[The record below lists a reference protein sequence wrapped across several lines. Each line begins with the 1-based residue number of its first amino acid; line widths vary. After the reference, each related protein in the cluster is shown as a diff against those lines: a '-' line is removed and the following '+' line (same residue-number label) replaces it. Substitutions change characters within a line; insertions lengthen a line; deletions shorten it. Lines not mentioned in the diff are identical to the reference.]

1 MIQPFD
7 ALPRFDLREKPFR
20 KFERYINRALHETYE
35 LDPYVE
41 LHLKPHSFVI
51 RFKDAILGFQRYKYT
66 SRLFDQEANFKAIR
80 LYELPNGWVRVV
92 NENNNLTASD
102 PTKLLHC
109 ERDHDKLL
117 ALVKSYHLREL
128 DGQVFFQY
136 STDQQ
141 RQQWLA
147 MQQPAGDYDI
157 TIRDFGP
164 GTLVLRQ

>member
-1 MIQPFD
+1 MQPID

-51 RFKDAILGFQRYKYT
+51 RFKDAILGFQRYKYE
-66 SRLFDQEANFKAIR
+66 SILFTQEADFKSID
-80 LYELPNGWVRVV
+80 LYELSNGWVRIV
-92 NENNNLTASD
+92 NDSSYNK
-102 PTKLLHC
+102 PTEILHC

-117 ALVKSYHLREL
+117 ALAVVYHKREAN
-128 DGQVFFQY
+128 GQTFFQY
-136 STDQQ
+136 NTPDQ

-164 GTLVLRQ
+164 GTLVMRQ